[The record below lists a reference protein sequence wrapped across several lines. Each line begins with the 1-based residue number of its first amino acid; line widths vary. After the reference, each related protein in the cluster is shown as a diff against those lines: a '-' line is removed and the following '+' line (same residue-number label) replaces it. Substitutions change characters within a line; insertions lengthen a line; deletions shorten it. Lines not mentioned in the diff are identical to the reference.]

1 MSIKKAFRIKSEIIN
16 FDDVTSL
23 LTYLDLNKNDL
34 LLTESRIFDKY
45 LENKVKDARVIIRDN
60 YISHGP
66 NSEELI
72 EKVATESGAQCSRVI
87 GIGGGAVLDL
97 AKLLA
102 LETAVPVKNL
112 FAQNIQ
118 LPARVRFL

>member
-66 NSEELI
+66 NSEELKRGVR
-72 EKVATESGAQCSRVI
+72 KVMLSAEI
-87 GIGGGAVLDL
+87 
-97 AKLLA
+97 
-102 LETAVPVKNL
+102 N
-112 FAQNIQ
+112 
-118 LPARVRFL
+118 